1 MDKSPEL
8 WACILANTVLFLIAS
23 VLTALSY
30 LAYRRSDG
38 QSSYRFATIGFGF
51 VVLGG
56 LVEPVYLF
64 GVRGNYNLQ
73 GTELL
78 ALQAGEGVLIALGLG
93 LLFYAITCH
102 DSRSSVADD
111 ATPTD
116 EYVYGT
122 DDLEYGN

>member
-64 GVRGNYNLQ
+64 GVRGDYNLQ
-73 GTELL
+73 ETELL

-93 LLFYAITCH
+93 LLFYAITRH
-102 DSRSSVADD
+102 NPTLSPTNNS
-111 ATPTD
+111 TD
-116 EYVYGT
+116 ELVYDL
-122 DDLEYGN
+122 DDLEYGD